1 MLQHLTGR
9 RRANG
14 IELQVAR
21 MKQQRMDTL
30 RRTNVIARIGED
42 HFSPRSHFAL
52 QYAGQGPGPEY
63 DRNACPLRNPDQ

>member
-1 MLQHLTGR
+1 
-9 RRANG
+9 
-14 IELQVAR
+14 